1 MYPCDCLQKQILWGG
16 RWQDGAAGS
25 SGEDMEQL
33 FSYLSR
39 WGFSTKTMTA
49 ASVYIMIILYRYRTC
64 TDFTCTYIDRED
76 VLT

>member
-1 MYPCDCLQKQILWGG
+1 MGG

-39 WGFSTKTMTA
+39 WGFPTKAMTA
-49 ASVYIMIILYRYRTC
+49 ASTYVILSCDNYNQPKSMHAYTIWNNAYSSSYIIYKFYT
-64 TDFTCTYIDRED
+64 
-76 VLT
+76 